1 MTMKT
6 TKRALILMALL
17 YLNVGTGCV
26 STKTEKASKAQDY
39 QETQPGA
46 AQPGAA
52 QTNNSNGPAE
62 STPAPSVIKA
72 DPIVSGIEWLSL
84 EEAYARNQEEPRKI
98 FVDVYTDWCGW
109 CKKMDKVAF
118 ANDKVADYANEHY
131 YAVKLDAESD
141 REFEMAGQK
150 MTEQAVARQLGVRS
164 YPTIVLIHEDF
175 QKFQPVPGYREAED
189 FLEILTKFKAINI
202 NN

>member
-6 TKRALILMALL
+6 TKRVLILMALL

-39 QETQPGA
+39 QE
-46 AQPGAA
+46 AQPSVA
-52 QTNNSNGPAE
+52 QTNNSSGLAE

-109 CKKMDKVAF
+109 CKKMDKVTF